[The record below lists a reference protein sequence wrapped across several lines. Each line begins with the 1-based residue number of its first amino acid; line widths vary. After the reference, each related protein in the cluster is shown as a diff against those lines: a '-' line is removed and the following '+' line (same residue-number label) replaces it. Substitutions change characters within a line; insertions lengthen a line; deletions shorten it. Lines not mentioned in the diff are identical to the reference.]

1 MFRQGEWKGYCSYKC
16 GRLALPHFSLS
27 LSLSLPYFSFAVYDR
42 LPFTVHRPFW
52 TNDGRKSPVFTV
64 FGNPVMRS
72 QADIYLT
79 EQDLLLMCDPIAGTS
94 PTASSP
100 QCSPVR
106 ERRKEHDLK
115 SASPKLCYA
124 KSPK

>member
-1 MFRQGEWKGYCSYKC
+1 MNPKRSNLTSVRAQSVQTRRVERILLVQVWETRIAPF
-16 GRLALPHFSLS
+16 
-27 LSLSLPYFSFAVYDR
+27 LSLPFFSFAVYDR

-100 QCSPVR
+100 QCIPVR
-106 ERRKEHDLK
+106 KEK
-115 SASPKLCYA
+115 GA
-124 KSPK
+124 